1 MSKAGIQSNRGDGYQ
16 TLVAFD
22 WALTV
27 LDNPAYEWIE
37 VDTATLPVDDVVIG
51 KADGS
56 MVCCQCKK
64 NQKLHEAWSVANLAD
79 ELQKATQLLTS
90 NPQTS
95 VRFYSRSPFGEL
107 ASLREFSTGY
117 ADESSYQANLGKKN
131 RETDAQLGSQLAA
144 HAPAISTYNFLRRT
158 TFETSGE
165 LDHMEILLRERI
177 RYLASNPDAAF
188 DALWT
193 RLDFLGMRADSA
205 NGQNAAIQHRL
216 TKSELRS
223 ILHTAGSMLALPMDL
238 KEVRSSFEGTSS
250 IGRVWRRDIAGEF
263 LSIPLVSEILATIDT
278 KPSSILLTG
287 HPGSGKTCV
296 MLALQE
302 ALEQRA
308 KFNSDRISIF
318 IQSREFAD
326 LDTVQDRQAQ
336 GLPPDWVERTARLAE
351 ATHVVVVI
359 DSLDVL
365 SIAREHRVLDYF
377 LAQMDRLLK
386 LSNVTII
393 TACRDF
399 DRHYDRRIAERK
411 WSHEFKCQPLDWIND
426 IYPLLVRHGIE
437 TAGMDDIT
445 RQLIKNPREL
455 ALYVELA
462 SQSGSF
468 NVVTSQAL
476 AQKYLDTI
484 VLANTQLGNAAMQAI
499 EAIATEMLRLRS
511 LSVSSQ
517 RLTVSDEMRRAL
529 LSHNVLQ
536 QTKEGRFTFGHQT
549 LLDVLVTSDAL
560 RQGKTL
566 QEFIQSLPPVPFV
579 RPSIRSF
586 VAQLALDDRRKYRSQ
601 LRAALTSNAA
611 FHIRRLIAKSFAEQN
626 PQDEDWPLIRHLRE
640 NHPEI
645 FQTIYIEATSLEWHH
660 FGMRNLVPM
669 LKAATD
675 ADAVIRHAHRVA
687 QWKNED
693 PTGVLNFW
701 LDLCTLRW
709 INIDQIGHQIA
720 LHISQIESS
729 HATLLA
735 PLIEVLVEQP
745 RQEHDFLG
753 NAIARCLIAG
763 GSSDQVLWKFIA
775 GSITD
780 DDVLAYNFNNK
791 LHCQPHEFR
800 EDNQNFLSHRMQ
812 YSIDL
817 LNLAIESIEK
827 WSTTKINQQGEWAA
841 GRLGFLS
848 HSSYN
853 DMHSQNDI
861 RHVDAEHMLF
871 NAVEAAVI
879 SHATANSAWWQ
890 ENRIRLS
897 FSHEGLLRY
906 FSISACS
913 ANPINNLDLIGKIIA
928 YDKNIE
934 HDFTYEISS
943 LIKNSFVF
951 LDESTQDKVT
961 DSILSIHSD
970 EINEQHG
977 SWIILKKARL
987 ISTIPCHLRSKVSQE
1002 FFDAQRS
1009 HVRPFIHQP
1018 EIIYRGGTVVAPFS
1032 FDIFIAST
1040 NQAILNLLAHYS
1052 TPDSPHRVDSLIGGQ
1067 REVAWQLKEATSR
1080 APCRFINFMEN
1091 HWPNILNDFCEKI
1104 IDGASTYLA
1113 YKYGNLQTNAQWNP
1127 IETPDAQL
1135 LSSRILEELERHP
1148 HHWRH
1153 NRTASN
1159 ALQACAHVIVDTQQA
1174 ERLVFLTAGFI
1185 NLREQDPVKGDSVD
1199 LLTVGINMM
1208 RGHAVEALMII
1219 LERSEENGFKLPEL
1233 TLPLLYQFARDDH
1246 PAIRA
1251 LILRRLPYLQS
1262 HSPDIGWRL
1271 FDLAMQDP
1279 QGLWKFAEPCFYHAY
1294 HNNFDIIKPWFDR
1307 LYLLKPDKGLATW
1320 GRISSLASLDGKLNF
1335 QDLVQ
1340 QLQALDAVDAWRGAA
1355 AVWTHPENIKNHRQQ
1370 CISGLEAGLSA
1381 GDRHALAVAQ
1391 KIENLFRRNS
1401 DSTTIPTTII
1411 HGCFAAFEIDTEN
1424 RHHRLFGFDA
1434 WLNKLAQH
1442 NPNQALEITEIYLSY
1457 IQRTKPYLHD
1467 HDNQLPQLL
1476 QRLFSEAEESEEEDQ
1491 GAMLKRVVTVQDIL
1505 LGLGVNGVEEW
1516 LKASERP

>member
-16 TLVAFD
+16 TLIAFD

-27 LDNPAYEWIE
+27 LDDPSYEWIE
-37 VDTATLPVDDVVIG
+37 VDAATLSVDDVVIG
-51 KADGS
+51 KSNGS
-56 MVCCQCKK
+56 MICCQCKK
-64 NQKLHEAWSVANLAD
+64 NQKLHTAWSVSDLVN
-79 ELQKATQLLTS
+79 ELQKAAKLLTS
-90 NPQTS
+90 NQQAS
-95 VRFYSRSPFGEL
+95 VCFYSRSPFGEL
-107 ASLREFSTGY
+107 ASLREFSTSY
-117 ADESSYQANLGKKN
+117 ADESSYQTNLGK
-131 RETDAQLGSQLAA
+131 ETGATDSQLKAQFA
-144 HAPAISTYNFLRRT
+144 KQIPIISTYDFLRRT
-158 TFETSGE
+158 TFRVSDD
-165 LDHMEILLRERI
+165 LDGMERLLRERL
-177 RYLASNPDAAF
+177 RRMASNPDAAF

-193 RLDFLGMRADSA
+193 HLDFLGMRADRS

-216 TKSELRS
+216 TKSDLKS
-223 ILHTAGSMLALPMDL
+223 IIYAAGSMLALPMDL
-238 KEVRSSFEGTSS
+238 KDVRSSFEGTSS
-250 IGRVWRRDIAGEF
+250 IGRAWRRDIAGEF
-263 LSIPLVSEILATIDT
+263 ISIPLVSEILSTIDA

-302 ALEQRA
+302 ALEQQA

-336 GLPPDWVERTARLAE
+336 GLPQDWVERTARLAE

-437 TAGMDDIT
+437 TAGMDDVT

-499 EAIATEMLRLRS
+499 EAIAAEMLRLRS
-511 LSVSSQ
+511 LSVSPQ
-517 RLTVSDEMRRAL
+517 RLAVSDEMRQAL

-586 VAQLALDDRRKYRSQ
+586 VAQLALDDRRKYRRQ

-626 PQDEDWPLIRHLRE
+626 PQDEDWPLVRHLRE

-660 FGMRNLVPM
+660 FWMRNLVPM

-675 ADAVIRHAHRVA
+675 TDALIRHAHRVA

-701 LDLCTLRW
+701 LDLCTLQW

-720 LHISQIESS
+720 LHISQIECS

-735 PLIEVLVEQP
+735 PLIEVLVDQP

-763 GSSDQVLWKFIA
+763 GCSDQMLWKFIA

-853 DMHSQNDI
+853 DMHSQHDI

-890 ENRIRLS
+890 ENRARLS

-906 FSISACS
+906 FAISACS
-913 ANPINNLDLIGKIIA
+913 ASPIKNLDLIGNIIL
-928 YDKNIE
+928 YSKNIE
-934 HDFTYEISS
+934 REFT
-943 LIKNSFVF
+943 
-951 LDESTQDKVT
+951 
-961 DSILSIHSD
+961 
-970 EINEQHG
+970 
-977 SWIILKKARL
+977 
-987 ISTIPCHLRSKVSQE
+987 
-1002 FFDAQRS
+1002 
-1009 HVRPFIHQP
+1009 
-1018 EIIYRGGTVVAPFS
+1018 
-1032 FDIFIAST
+1032 
-1040 NQAILNLLAHYS
+1040 
-1052 TPDSPHRVDSLIGGQ
+1052 
-1067 REVAWQLKEATSR
+1067 
-1080 APCRFINFMEN
+1080 
-1091 HWPNILNDFCEKI
+1091 
-1104 IDGASTYLA
+1104 
-1113 YKYGNLQTNAQWNP
+1113 
-1127 IETPDAQL
+1127 
-1135 LSSRILEELERHP
+1135 
-1148 HHWRH
+1148 
-1153 NRTASN
+1153 
-1159 ALQACAHVIVDTQQA
+1159 
-1174 ERLVFLTAGFI
+1174 
-1185 NLREQDPVKGDSVD
+1185 
-1199 LLTVGINMM
+1199 
-1208 RGHAVEALMII
+1208 
-1219 LERSEENGFKLPEL
+1219 
-1233 TLPLLYQFARDDH
+1233 
-1246 PAIRA
+1246 
-1251 LILRRLPYLQS
+1251 
-1262 HSPDIGWRL
+1262 
-1271 FDLAMQDP
+1271 
-1279 QGLWKFAEPCFYHAY
+1279 
-1294 HNNFDIIKPWFDR
+1294 
-1307 LYLLKPDKGLATW
+1307 
-1320 GRISSLASLDGKLNF
+1320 
-1335 QDLVQ
+1335 
-1340 QLQALDAVDAWRGAA
+1340 
-1355 AVWTHPENIKNHRQQ
+1355 
-1370 CISGLEAGLSA
+1370 
-1381 GDRHALAVAQ
+1381 
-1391 KIENLFRRNS
+1391 
-1401 DSTTIPTTII
+1401 
-1411 HGCFAAFEIDTEN
+1411 
-1424 RHHRLFGFDA
+1424 
-1434 WLNKLAQH
+1434 
-1442 NPNQALEITEIYLSY
+1442 
-1457 IQRTKPYLHD
+1457 
-1467 HDNQLPQLL
+1467 
-1476 QRLFSEAEESEEEDQ
+1476 
-1491 GAMLKRVVTVQDIL
+1491 
-1505 LGLGVNGVEEW
+1505 
-1516 LKASERP
+1516 